1 MAVWSWPFLALL
13 CLGNV
18 KFHAT
23 EQLGREKRQVSY
35 PQIYQTVKECIE
47 EANNELAI
55 QKQIDKYMMDTG
67 KLSNNLSMWGYI
79 QNISFHFRDTS
90 SRKLVA
96 SIPRKQR
103 CELDKDVLMTL
114 CQLVF
119 LRFLL
124 YRSEMK
130 LNNHSLKLYVAI
142 LSEMQIWQTFY
153 NVVLKLVLS
162 CNV

>member
-79 QNISFHFRDTS
+79 QNISFHFCDTS

-96 SIPRKQR
+96 SIPRKER

-124 YRSEMK
+124 YPPFHRSEMK
-130 LNNHSLKLYVAI
+130 LNNHS
-142 LSEMQIWQTFY
+142 
-153 NVVLKLVLS
+153 
-162 CNV
+162 

>member
-79 QNISFHFRDTS
+79 QNISFHFCDTS

-96 SIPRKQR
+96 SIPRKKR

-124 YRSEMK
+124 YPPPP
-130 LNNHSLKLYVAI
+130 
-142 LSEMQIWQTFY
+142 LSPFRDETE
-153 NVVLKLVLS
+153 
-162 CNV
+162 

>member
-23 EQLGREKRQVSY
+23 EQSGREKRQVSY

-67 KLSNNLSMWGYI
+67 KLSNNLTMWKYI
-79 QNISFHFRDTS
+79 LNILFHFCDASTRN
-90 SRKLVA
+90 LVA
-96 SIPRKQR
+96 STPWKQR
-103 CELDKDVLMTL
+103 FELDEDVILTL

-124 YRSEMK
+124 FLPFHRLEMK
-130 LNNHSLKLYVAI
+130 LNYYHS
-142 LSEMQIWQTFY
+142 
-153 NVVLKLVLS
+153 
-162 CNV
+162 

>member
-67 KLSNNLSMWGYI
+67 KFIDVRIYTK
-79 QNISFHFRDTS
+79 HFIFVTP
-90 SRKLVA
+90 LV
-96 SIPRKQR
+96 
-103 CELDKDVLMTL
+103 V
-114 CQLVF
+114 
-119 LRFLL
+119 
-124 YRSEMK
+124 
-130 LNNHSLKLYVAI
+130 N
-142 LSEMQIWQTFY
+142 W
-153 NVVLKLVLS
+153 
-162 CNV
+162 

>member
-23 EQLGREKRQVSY
+23 EQSGREKRQVSY

-67 KLSNNLSMWGYI
+67 KLSNNLTMSKIYLEHT
-79 QNISFHFRDTS
+79 ISFLWR
-90 SRKLVA
+90 
-96 SIPRKQR
+96 
-103 CELDKDVLMTL
+103 
-114 CQLVF
+114 
-119 LRFLL
+119 L
-124 YRSEMK
+124 YS
-130 LNNHSLKLYVAI
+130 
-142 LSEMQIWQTFY
+142 
-153 NVVLKLVLS
+153 
-162 CNV
+162 